1 MVVKVRASF
10 VYVESKQALV
20 PFADAEELW
29 REKARQVIEP
39 LVRRKLTS
47 EAGVER
53 R

>member
-1 MVVKVRASF
+1 MKVRASF